1 MRYAPKKIFIS
12 KEGEY
17 IEINYDSYLKIIKED
32 PKRKFWLLGGMLLE
46 LPEEIYKTMNREKS
60 RMEYLNQLST
70 KFGEFSYDSLT
81 TEEMGGSL
89 VLKDKNFV
97 VEEIVEEKLLK
108 ERLYFALK
116 HLSEEELR
124 MINALYFVNMTES
137 EFAKLEGISQVA
149 VNKRKKKVLEKLKKI
164 I

>member
-1 MRYAPKKIFIS
+1 
-12 KEGEY
+12 
-17 IEINYDSYLKIIKED
+17 
-32 PKRKFWLLGGMLLE
+32 MLLE

-116 HLSEEELR
+116 HLSEEEIR

-149 VNKRKKKVLEKLKKI
+149 VNKRKKKVLEKLKKLI
-164 I
+164 

>member
-1 MRYAPKKIFIS
+1 
-12 KEGEY
+12 
-17 IEINYDSYLKIIKED
+17 
-32 PKRKFWLLGGMLLE
+32 MLLE

-81 TEEMGGSL
+81 TEEMEGSL